1 MYVSQSRQIPFYNII
16 FVLIL
21 SSYMYLYLFLLL
33 SLNSPVE
40 EGGGEG
46 YSLYRPIR
54 KATPERGTFSRL
66 RVYERVGISL
76 VEVYERVGKSVI
88 PVCRKRPRRASR

>member
-1 MYVSQSRQIPFYNII
+1 
-16 FVLIL
+16 
-21 SSYMYLYLFLLL
+21 MYLYLFLLL

-40 EGGGEG
+40 GGGGGGG

-66 RVYERVGISL
+66 RVYERVGILL
-76 VEVYERVGKSVI
+76 VEVYERVEKSVI

>member
-1 MYVSQSRQIPFYNII
+1 
-16 FVLIL
+16 
-21 SSYMYLYLFLLL
+21 MYLYLFLLF
-33 SLNSPVE
+33 SLNSLV
-40 EGGGEG
+40 EGGGGGGEEG

-54 KATPERGTFSRL
+54 KATPERGTFSRF

-76 VEVYERVGKSVI
+76 VEVYERVVKSVI